1 MFKHKI
7 RSKKQL
13 PKFGRT
19 KKDAIQP
26 RVNIFELID
35 ALPKKVESFLPF
47 NDYQENILFAENCLT
62 FLQYHNKEILQN
74 VSFKINEDTIET
86 FTGRLVGFI
95 TSLGYTIGYSEEE
108 DYHIA
113 NKGEISIL
121 FDIPFSEM
129 WYIVEAKYL
138 DRIENENLKIGYA
151 KLLENMS
158 SVCEDSALNSDYDDE
173 VDTPIPFILEIY
185 LENECEDDDEESDHQ
200 RRFEV
205 EQYLEHS
212 KGVVERYKN
221 YKNQDIKNF
230 YDGVVTSE
238 KEAKLKEIIQQGLES
253 INFNSI
259 HWFANNSLEC
269 NDDCLIRYETF
280 FRLAIDY
287 NNQFEEENINYLE
300 QDCNN
305 NGYSTPSGYW
315 LVSNGNVK
323 LETSQENVD
332 AFVNC
337 CKYIEVLTTFLT
349 NEYNNE

>member
-35 ALPKKVESFLPF
+35 TLPKKVESFLPF

-86 FTGRLVGFI
+86 FTGRLVGLI

-129 WYIVEAKYL
+129 WYIVEAKNL
-138 DRIENENLKIGYA
+138 DRIENENLKIGFA
-151 KLLENMS
+151 KLLENIN
-158 SVCEDSALNSDYDDE
+158 SVCENGALHCDYEDDT
-173 VDTPIPFILEIY
+173 DTQIPFILEMF
-185 LENECEDDDEESDHQ
+185 LENERDDDDEESDHK

-205 EQYLEHS
+205 DQYLEHS
-212 KGVVERYKN
+212 KGVVERYKK

-259 HWFANNSLEC
+259 HWFANNSLNC
-269 NDDCLIRYETF
+269 NDEAMIYENF
-280 FRLAIDY
+280 FRVVIDY
-287 NNQFEEENINYLE
+287 NNEFEEENINYLE
-300 QDCNN
+300 EDCNN
-305 NGYSTPSGYW
+305 NGVCNPSGYW
-315 LVSNGNVK
+315 LVSNGDVK

-349 NEYNNE
+349 NEYKNE